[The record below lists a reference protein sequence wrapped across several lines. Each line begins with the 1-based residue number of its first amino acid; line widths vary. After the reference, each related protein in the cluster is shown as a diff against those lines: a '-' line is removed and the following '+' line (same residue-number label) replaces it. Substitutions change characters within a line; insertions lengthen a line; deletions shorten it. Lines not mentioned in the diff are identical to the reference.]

1 MPAQR
6 PTHEPATV
14 DGFPRQAWST
24 IPVDQVMRG
33 RVLTCSHLTQ
43 AREVART
50 MVTHAV
56 HAVVV
61 VDDDGRM
68 TGTVSD
74 EAILRAALE
83 GHGGSAGELADGRT
97 PAVRTGVSVEDAA
110 RAMVRTGGTHVVV
123 IDGRGVPI
131 GMISTLDLARIM
143 VWGHV

>member
-1 MPAQR
+1 MPAQPHMR
-6 PTHEPATV
+6 ETATV
-14 DGFPRQAWST
+14 DGFPRQAWSA

-33 RVLTCSHLTQ
+33 RVLTCTRLTR

-56 HAVVV
+56 HSIVV

-68 TGTVSD
+68 MGTVSD
-74 EAILRAALE
+74 DAIMRAALD
-83 GHGGSAGELADGRT
+83 GHGGSAGDLADGRT
-97 PAVRTGVSVEDAA
+97 PAVRAGVSVEDAA
-110 RAMVRTGGTHVVV
+110 RAMVRASGTHVVV